1 MTGSRTQVDAL
12 GADELG
18 RSKMG
23 AHVRYSLGRSAIR
36 HAAGRRR
43 GCRGR
48 FKCNTVRLRL
58 CVKRTVLGLS
68 GMTFF
73 FYYQLF
79 AVMAFIQGLSR
90 AFVTSR
96 DSHFLAAI
104 PSKERDFAEKL
115 MHRFLHLT
123 RARKNVLWIAPL
135 DLRHGVRDQLLK
147 HGQLNV

>member
-1 MTGSRTQVDAL
+1 MSGIHSGVRPFVTQQAVDV
-12 GADELG
+12 GVVG
-18 RSKMG
+18 
-23 AHVRYSLGRSAIR
+23 
-36 HAAGRRR
+36 
-43 GCRGR
+43 
-48 FKCNTVRLRL
+48 
-58 CVKRTVLGLS
+58 GLS

-135 DLRHGVRDQLLK
+135 DLRHGVHDQLLK